1 MDKRHELIRTR
12 LSESNHVRTL
22 VLEQC
27 SDDIIRA
34 SEAIA
39 HSFAAGGKLLLC
51 GNGGSAADCQHL
63 AAEFVSR
70 LRKDFERRALPAL
83 ALTTDTSFI
92 TAYAN
97 DCGYEGVFAR
107 QIEALAQRGDI
118 VLGISTSGS
127 SPNIVRALK
136 QASAA
141 GCITIALVGEG
152 GCLREIADITVSVP
166 STKTQYIQ
174 ECHLSVEH
182 LLCELVEETL
192 FVRTADGTSTTPSL
206 NTTGPQPTIERVL
219 CSETSGESL

>member
-1 MDKRHELIRTR
+1 MDKRYDLIRTR
-12 LSESNHVRTL
+12 LSESNHVRAL

-34 SEAIA
+34 AEAIA
-39 HSFAAGGKLLLC
+39 HTFAAGGKLLLC

-63 AAEFVSR
+63 AADFVSR

-97 DCGYEGVFAR
+97 DCGYDGVFSR
-107 QIEALAQRGDI
+107 QIEAFAQRGD
-118 VLGISTSGS
+118 VVVGISTSGS
-127 SPNIVRALK
+127 SSNIVRALK
-136 QASAA
+136 QASKS
-141 GCITIALVGEG
+141 GCTTIALVGDG

-174 ECHLSVEH
+174 ECHLSIEH

-192 FVRTADGTSTTPSL
+192 FVRTGDGSSAAIARTAADS
-206 NTTGPQPTIERVL
+206 QPTIERV
-219 CSETSGESL
+219 CASAPTGEPL

>member
-1 MDKRHELIRTR
+1 MDKRYDLIRTR
-12 LSESNHVRTL
+12 LIESNQVRSL

-27 SDDIIRA
+27 ADDIIRA
-34 SEAIA
+34 ADAIA

-83 ALTTDTSFI
+83 ALTTDTSFL

-97 DCGYEGVFAR
+97 DCGYDGVFAR
-107 QIEALAQRGDI
+107 QIEAFANRGDVVI
-118 VLGISTSGS
+118 GISTSGS
-127 SPNIVRALK
+127 SPNIVRALQ
-136 QASAA
+136 QASTA

-152 GCLREIADITVSVP
+152 GCLREIADITVSIP
-166 STKTQYIQ
+166 SSKTQYIQ

-192 FVRTADGTSTTPSL
+192 FVRTGEGQSTTAVRS
-206 NTTGPQPTIERVL
+206 TTESQPTIERVL
-219 CSETSGESL
+219 CSEISGEPL